1 MFFPGL
7 DFERSRIFQIPNRNF
22 IVCIILQDVV
32 KGMKAARAEVN
43 KDLQSNPDKSRA
55 GILSSLKKTME
66 LAVIKDTY
74 HRQTVVYLKALGEDV
89 GAEALEFQFYD
100 ALTDRFGAPK
110 SLEQAASD
118 VAKLPKTP
126 LYTWCSESAQH
137 DIDGGSA
144 IHILNIL

>member
-7 DFERSRIFQIPNRNF
+7 DFERSRIFQIPNPNF

-74 HRQTVVYLKALGEDV
+74 PRQTVVYLKALGEDV
-89 GAEALEFQFYD
+89 GAEALEFEFYD
-100 ALTDRFGAPK
+100 VLTDRFGAPRD
-110 SLEQAASD
+110 LQLAASE
-118 VAKLPKTP
+118 VAKSTKSA
-126 LYTWCSESAQH
+126 LYSWCAESVRH
-137 DIDGGSA
+137 DIDGGNA
-144 IHILNIL
+144 IHI